1 MIRTFIQISALTVIL
16 LSSFFLIRGTMSL
29 SLEDLS
35 EISKPKWG
43 YHTGVAKNLVRQ
55 RVDTRVGF
63 ILLLLSFFL
72 QTGNMLWPMR
82 ICDFAVN
89 RKGVFVAIVVSILL
103 FFSANFMSNVLYRN
117 WYSRVEKMLKKQE

>member
-1 MIRTFIQISALTVIL
+1 
-16 LSSFFLIRGTMSL
+16 MSL